1 MRYLAIDYGRKRT
14 GLAVCDAAETL
25 AAPLAV
31 LTVRQGHLVSEIL
44 EIIKR
49 EAIEAAVLGL
59 PLNMD
64 GSEGAQAKLIR
75 QFARELQKHT
85 DIPIHFHD
93 ERLTSFEAEKKLSAV
108 DLTRKKKKKWL
119 DAVAAAAILQSFL
132 DAKHTN

>member
-1 MRYLAIDYGRKRT
+1 MRYLAIDYGDKRT
-14 GLAVCDAAETL
+14 GLAVCDADEML
-25 AAPLAV
+25 ASPLAV
-31 LTVRQGHLVSEIL
+31 LTGQPPLTSQIL

-85 DIPIHFHD
+85 DIPIHFYD

-132 DAKHTN
+132 DEKHTG